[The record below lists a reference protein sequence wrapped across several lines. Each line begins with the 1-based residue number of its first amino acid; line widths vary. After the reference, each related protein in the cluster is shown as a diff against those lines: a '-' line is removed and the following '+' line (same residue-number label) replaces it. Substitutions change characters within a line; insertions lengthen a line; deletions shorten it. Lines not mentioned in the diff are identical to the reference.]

1 MLRQRLNS
9 ICLFDF
15 DLSTRGLDLFLD
27 LIRLLLGHAF
37 LDRFGRTFYER
48 FRLRKAKSRNRAPHL
63 FDYCNL
69 V

>member
-9 ICLFDF
+9 ICLFNF
-15 DLSTRGLDLFLD
+15 DLCTCGLDLFLD

-37 LDRFGRTFYER
+37 LDRFGRAFYER